1 MITGIPDFTPMRLTQ
16 AREARGLSLT
26 ELADLCDISRQSISC
41 YENSKKIPTQLVLE
55 RIAEKLN
62 LPIQFFLR
70 PYEQR
75 DNSRIFFRALSA
87 ATKKARTRAARRLE
101 WLEETVDYLREFIDF
116 LPVNIPNFDIGKIPP
131 TLHNDEI
138 EEIAINCRHEW
149 GLGDGPISSMV
160 RLLENQGAIM
170 ALLRLDANNLDSFS
184 VWYSSTPIIVV
195 GNDKCS
201 AVRLRFDIAHELGHL
216 ILHRSIDKIGRYFKE
231 IEDQASRFA
240 SAFLLPAKAF
250 AKDFSYPTLNSF
262 LSIKRKWKVSIKC
275 MIKRSHDLNLI
286 SDNYAQ
292 KLYIN
297 YNQRRWTRNEP
308 FDDEL
313 KPEEPIFSRR
323 CIDLMI
329 KEKIQSREGIL
340 SNLAFASNDIE
351 ELLTLPRGFFAR
363 TSNVEL
369 MPQLKNQK
377 KSTVPH
383 GGPGTVVPF
392 SRKKD

>member
-149 GLGDGPISSMV
+149 GLGDGPIS
-160 RLLENQGAIM
+160 L
-170 ALLRLDANNLDSFS
+170 
-184 VWYSSTPIIVV
+184 VWCDY
-195 GNDKCS
+195 
-201 AVRLRFDIAHELGHL
+201 
-216 ILHRSIDKIGRYFKE
+216 
-231 IEDQASRFA
+231 
-240 SAFLLPAKAF
+240 
-250 AKDFSYPTLNSF
+250 
-262 LSIKRKWKVSIKC
+262 
-275 MIKRSHDLNLI
+275 
-286 SDNYAQ
+286 
-292 KLYIN
+292 
-297 YNQRRWTRNEP
+297 
-308 FDDEL
+308 
-313 KPEEPIFSRR
+313 
-323 CIDLMI
+323 
-329 KEKIQSREGIL
+329 
-340 SNLAFASNDIE
+340 
-351 ELLTLPRGFFAR
+351 
-363 TSNVEL
+363 
-369 MPQLKNQK
+369 
-377 KSTVPH
+377 
-383 GGPGTVVPF
+383 
-392 SRKKD
+392 

>member
-26 ELADLCDISRQSISC
+26 ELADLCGVSRQSISN
-41 YENSKKIPTQLVLE
+41 YENSKQSPTQSVLE

-62 LPIQFFLR
+62 LPTQFFLR
-70 PYEQR
+70 PYQQR

-87 ATKKARTRAARRLE
+87 ATKKARTRAGRRLE
-101 WLEETVDYLREFIDF
+101 WLEETIDYLKEFIDF
-116 LPVNIPNFDIGKIPP
+116 LPVNIPNFDVGKSLHI
-131 TLHNDEI
+131 LHNDDI
-138 EEIAINCRHEW
+138 EKIANDCRREW
-149 GLGDGPISSMV
+149 GLGDGPISNMV
-160 RLLENQGAIM
+160 RLLENQGTIM

-184 VWYSSTPIIVV
+184 VWYKNMPIIVI

-201 AVRLRFDIAHELGHL
+201 AVRLRFDSAHELGHL
-216 ILHRSIDKIGRYFKE
+216 VLHRSIDKIGRYFKE
-231 IEDQASRFA
+231 VEDQASRFA

-250 AKDFSYPTLNSF
+250 TKDFSYPTLNSF
-262 LSIKRKWKVSIKC
+262 LSIKRKWKVSIKA
-275 MIKRSHDLNLI
+275 MIKRCHDLNII
-286 SDNYAQ
+286 SDDYAQ

-297 YNQRRWTRNEP
+297 YSQRRWTKNEP

-313 KPEEPIFSRR
+313 KPEEPMFSHR

-340 SNLAFASNDIE
+340 GNLPFASNDIE

-377 KSTVPH
+377 KSTIPH
-383 GGPGTVVPF
+383 GEPGTVIPF